1 MNGTEPSAI
10 TRRVVTDG
18 AKAAWPIC
26 LGYIPIGIAFGVLGQ
41 KAGLSPAEIGL
52 MSVVVFA
59 GSSQFIG
66 VALLSSGAGFV
77 PIVITTF
84 FVNLRHLLMSSALAT
99 HLRSVTPRW
108 IALFGYGV
116 TDESFAVNTVRFKS
130 AGWDWQRALVLNH
143 TANLTWVLSTIIG
156 GYAGSFIPRGA
167 FGIDYALVAMLICLL
182 VLQLRG
188 GLYVIVAGVAG
199 IVSVVLSL
207 IVPGNGHVVIAAMVA
222 ATMGLLFEHRRTAG
236 TKARNNR

>member
-1 MNGTEPSAI
+1 MNDTEPNII
-10 TRRVVTDG
+10 TRRVLSDG
-18 AKAAWPIC
+18 ARAAWPIC

-41 KAGLSPAEIGL
+41 KAGLSPLEIGL
-52 MSVVVFA
+52 MSIVVFA

-66 VALLSSGAGFV
+66 VALLGSGAGFL

-99 HLRSVTPRW
+99 HLRTAAPRW

-116 TDESFAVNTVRFKS
+116 TDESFAVNTVRFRS
-130 AGWDWQRALVLNH
+130 AGWDWQRALVVNH
-143 TANLTWVLSTIIG
+143 TANVTWILSTIAG

-188 GLYVIVAGVAG
+188 GLYVIVAAAAG
-199 IVSVVLSL
+199 VLSVIL
-207 IVPGNGHVVIAAMVA
+207 SLVVPGNGHVVIAAVVA
-222 ATMGLLFEHRRTAG
+222 ATVGLLFRRKRAVR
-236 TKARNNR
+236 ARREE